1 MIYHSVSL
9 IDEVRVYEMEKI
21 KQKKK
26 EIIKITIAS
35 LVVMPIMFIF

>member
-26 EIIKITIAS
+26 EIIKIYSEII
-35 LVVMPIMFIF
+35 VNGVIKR

>member
-26 EIIKITIAS
+26 EIVLKIIVTFG
-35 LVVMPIMFIF
+35 LVKI